1 MTARVHIPE
10 DLGGLLRSDWERVT
24 EEACFDEIDA
34 GIVRQYIL
42 RQLPQI
48 DAAAELCID
57 RKTISRRLPSILVR
71 ARRTARKLHM
81 I

>member
-34 GIVRQYIL
+34 GIVRQYI
-42 RQLPQI
+42 QI
-48 DAAAELCID
+48 G
-57 RKTISRRLPSILVR
+57 R
-71 ARRTARKLHM
+71 AHV
-81 I
+81 